1 MYQPFHQK
9 YRPQILADLV
19 GQNPIATALTNAIN
33 SSRIASAY
41 LFTGPRG
48 TGKTSSAR
56 ILAKSLNCL
65 ETDSPTASPCGCCS
79 SCRDIANGVAIDVLE
94 LDAASNNGVDQIRE
108 ICTGAHLTPVQGRY
122 KVYAIDEAH
131 GLSNAATQALLKTL
145 EEPPPNVVFILCTTE
160 PQKLPNTIISR
171 CQRYNFQRISLAAM
185 VEHLKTVAKVEG
197 IIIDEVAIGLV
208 AQLATGGLRDALSL
222 LSQLSLLDK
231 FITTQEVWELVGAVP
246 EQELVELVRAIASDQ
261 EWDTINI
268 IRSLLNSGKEPLVV
282 LQNLIEFY
290 TKMLIDLTVSDNQL
304 NSLLLE
310 VSAEQCKELAISL
323 GRHAILAAQQHLR
336 TCEAQIKFSNQSWLW
351 LEVAIL
357 GLLPSAMP
365 SHNHDNLHNTS
376 TSATSSIALP
386 TSAVVPH
393 NNIWQTVLAKVPP
406 SLKVLLS
413 QHGSLTNFSED
424 TATVFVKSAALKQR
438 VDSQITAL
446 ESAFSSV
453 TSRPIKVSVSN

>member
-79 SCRDIANGVAIDVLE
+79 SCRDIANGAAIDVLE

-171 CQRYNFQRISLAAM
+171 CQRYNFQRINLDAM
-185 VEHLKTVAKVEG
+185 VEYLKTIAEVEG
-197 IIIDEVAIGLV
+197 IIIDEVAISLV

-231 FITTQEVWELVGAVP
+231 SITTQEIWELVGAVP

-261 EWDTINI
+261 ELDTINI
-268 IRSLLNSGKEPLVV
+268 IRSLLNSGKEPLVI

-290 TKMLIDLTVSDNQL
+290 TKMLIALTVPDNQL

-310 VSAEQCKELAISL
+310 VSPEQCKELASSL
-323 GRHAILAAQQHLR
+323 GRHTILAAQQHLR

-357 GLLPSAMP
+357 GLLPGAMA
-365 SHNHDNLHNTS
+365 SHNHDELHDMSTS
-376 TSATSSIALP
+376 TTSPIALP

-424 TATVFVKSAALKQR
+424 TAIVFVKSAALKQR